1 MLKKRD
7 CKIYQHRM
15 AVDHKHK
22 NLWVN
27 KELDKKIMEDHE
39 IDGKI
44 KKLSVSST
52 YEKLL
57 NLGLEAQKCLQAG
70 DFYSFQQ
77 LAS

>member
-1 MLKKRD
+1 MENKRNY
-7 CKIYQHRM
+7 KIYQHKM
-15 AVDHKHK
+15 AAEHKHK
-22 NLWVN
+22 WLWVN